1 MSYEG
6 YDRFLCSNGHLW
18 ELDAHVIMYDEEL
31 QKCPT
36 CKEKEVW
43 SEMIDETNGEG
54 NPTKLVL
61 DNEKTKVCKHCETV
75 LQVIYINPHDTP
87 CTKDEE
93 VKKWNIVN
101 AKVN

>member
-18 ELDAHVIMYDEEL
+18 EVDAHLTTYDDEK
-31 QKCPT
+31 QRCPI
-36 CKEKEVW
+36 CNGAEVW

-61 DNEKTKVCKHCETV
+61 DDKKTKVCKHCETI
-75 LQVIYINPHDTP
+75 LQAVYIHPD
-87 CTKDEE
+87 DDGDDA
-93 VKKWNIVN
+93 NIGEGG
-101 AKVN
+101 K